1 MPAVAPA
8 GALGHRRRPG
18 GAWMEEGAMS
28 WLKDRVIFITGGASG
43 LGREIA
49 LQSAKLGA
57 KVAITDTHAERL
69 EATREDVAEIAG
81 DCLAATSDVTS
92 EVDVARVVRE
102 VVEKWGQLDTV
113 VNSAGVYYYG
123 PITTTPMADFDRVYN
138 VNVKGLY
145 IVCREAARV
154 MLPRKSGHIIN
165 IASIAAERGIVGESV
180 YSSSKWAVRGL
191 GACLTAEL
199 GPEGIRVSTIFPGGM
214 DTTFW
219 ENEPRMQTGEWDASK
234 MLRGADVATAVVNI
248 ASLPPSVSVKE
259 ALVYGPG
266 R

>member
-1 MPAVAPA
+1 
-8 GALGHRRRPG
+8 
-18 GAWMEEGAMS
+18 MS

-49 LQSAKLGA
+49 LQSAALGA
-57 KVAITDTHAERL
+57 KVAITDMHAERL
-69 EATREDVAEIAG
+69 DATRADVANVAG
-81 DCLAATSDVTS
+81 DCLAVRSDVTN
-92 EVDVARVVRE
+92 EDDVAGAVRE
-102 VVEKWGQLDTV
+102 IVAKWGQLDTV

-123 PITTTPMADFDRVYN
+123 PIVDTPIAELDRVYN
-138 VNVKGLY
+138 VNVRGLY

-154 MLPRKSGHIIN
+154 MLPNKSGHIVN

-191 GACLTAEL
+191 GACLAQEL
-199 GPEGIRVSTIFPGGM
+199 GPEGIRVTTVFPGGM

-219 ENEPRMQTGEWDASK
+219 ENEPRMQSGEWNPAN
-234 MLRGADVATAVVNI
+234 MLRGADVAQAVVQI
-248 ASLPPSVSVKE
+248 ASLPPGVVVKE

>member
-1 MPAVAPA
+1 
-8 GALGHRRRPG
+8 
-18 GAWMEEGAMS
+18 MS
-28 WLKDRVIFITGGASG
+28 WLNDRVIFITGGASG

-49 LQSAKLGA
+49 LQSAALGA

-69 EATREDVAEIAG
+69 EATRAGVAKIAG
-81 DCLAATSDVTS
+81 DCLAVKSDVTDED
-92 EVDVARVVRE
+92 EVAGAVRE
-102 VVEKWGQLDTV
+102 TLGKWGQLDTV

-123 PITTTPMADFDRVYN
+123 PIVDTPIAELDRVYN
-138 VNVKGLY
+138 VNVRGLY
-145 IVCREAARV
+145 LVCREAARV
-154 MLPRKSGHIIN
+154 MLPKKSGHIIN

-191 GACLTAEL
+191 GACLAQEL
-199 GPEGIRVSTIFPGGM
+199 GPEGIRVTTVFPGGM

-219 ENEPRMQTGEWDASK
+219 ENEPRMKSGEWNPAT
-234 MLRGADVATAVVNI
+234 MLRGADVAQAVVQI
-248 ASLPPSVSVKE
+248 ASLPPGVVVKE

>member
-1 MPAVAPA
+1 
-8 GALGHRRRPG
+8 
-18 GAWMEEGAMS
+18 MS

-49 LQSAKLGA
+49 LQSANLGA

-69 EATREDVAEIAG
+69 EATRSDVAEIAG
-81 DCLAATSDVTS
+81 DCLALKGDITDEAQVASVIG
-92 EVDVARVVRE
+92 EIVAR
-102 VVEKWGQLDTV
+102 WGQLDTV

-123 PITTTPMADFDRVYN
+123 PLVNTPIAELDRVYN
-138 VNVKGLY
+138 VNVRGLY
-145 IVCREAARV
+145 LVCREAARV
-154 MLPRKSGHIIN
+154 MLPKKSGHIIN

-191 GACLTAEL
+191 GACLAVEL
-199 GPEGIRVSTIFPGGM
+199 GPEGIRVTTVFPGGM

-219 ENEPRMQTGEWDASK
+219 EHEPRMQSGEWDASK
-234 MLRGADVATAVVNI
+234 MLRGADVAQAVVQI
-248 ASLPPSVSVKE
+248 ASLPPGVVVKE